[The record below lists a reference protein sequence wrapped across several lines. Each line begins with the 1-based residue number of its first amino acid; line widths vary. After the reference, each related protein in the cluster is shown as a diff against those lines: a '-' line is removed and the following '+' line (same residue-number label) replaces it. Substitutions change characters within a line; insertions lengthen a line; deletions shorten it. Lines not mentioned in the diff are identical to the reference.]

1 MTMIRFLPVA
11 LVFSML
17 AALPATAAAP
27 LLRPAVEIDGT
38 HVRLGDLFENPG
50 GVGDQVVFPAPAPG
64 EIIRLSIADA
74 FDLAAS
80 HGLGWQPLAPF
91 DHVIITRAW
100 RLLERD
106 EVMLPL
112 EAALGRAGAGRRP
125 GERIDIDL
133 PARAVQV
140 KVARGALADIA
151 IEDVAYDERN
161 GRFQA
166 TVVVRDSFREP
177 RRQLVAGRAHI
188 VVDLPVLRSRLR
200 PDQVVRADDV
210 EMRSFRSERV
220 PANALTDPAAF
231 VGLSPKRSL
240 TPGRPVLA
248 DDLGPPIIVTRG
260 ALVTMQV
267 INPNMRLMAT
277 GRAQEPGALGDAI
290 RVQNIQSRLV
300 IEAVVTGPGQVA
312 VQLMTYDIVAR

>member
-1 MTMIRFLPVA
+1 MTMIRFLPIA
-11 LVFSML
+11 LALTLL

-27 LLRPAVEIDGT
+27 LLRPAVEVDNA
-38 HVRLGDLFENPG
+38 HVTLGDLFENPG

-64 EIIRLSIADA
+64 ESIRLTIADA

-91 DHVIITRAW
+91 EYVVITRAW

-106 EVMLPL
+106 EVMQPL
-112 EAALGRAGAGRRP
+112 QAALTRAGAGREP
-125 GERIDIDL
+125 GERVSVDI

-140 KVARGALADIA
+140 KVARGALADIS
-151 IEDVAYDERN
+151 IEDMAYDERN

-166 TVVVRDSFREP
+166 TVVIRDSFREP
-177 RRQLVAGRAHI
+177 RRQTVTGRALI

-210 EMRSFRSERV
+210 EFRSFRTERV
-220 PANALTDPAAF
+220 PAGALADPADF

-248 DDLGPPIIVTRG
+248 DDLGPPTIVKRG

-267 INPNMRLMAT
+267 INPKMRLIAT
-277 GRAQEPGALGDAI
+277 GRAQDPGALGDVI
-290 RVQNIQSRLV
+290 RVQNVQSRLV
-300 IEAVVTGPGQVA
+300 VEAVVIGPGQVA
-312 VQLMTYDIVAR
+312 AQLMAYDIVGR